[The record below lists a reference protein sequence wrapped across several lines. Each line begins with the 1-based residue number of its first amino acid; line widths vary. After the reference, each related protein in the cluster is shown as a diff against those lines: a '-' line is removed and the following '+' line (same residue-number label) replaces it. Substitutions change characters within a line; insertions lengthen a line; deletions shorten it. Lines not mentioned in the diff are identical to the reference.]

1 MMILEIFI
9 HLQKGTNGHQAA
21 IPLSEISSKILL
33 FSPSP
38 LVTDPDDGE
47 VHGGQVGPGHEPT
60 KMEGKKKIRSTKEID
75 SFVCGIQV
83 EDELDAVIEN
93 AHKNNNCESQSPTNG
108 HLEGFEDEEE
118 CEDAYNAEEIE
129 TGAGEISP
137 SQEEDLLFDEVETT
151 VDGEALQEEL
161 EPTFIQETDQEVQ
174 DMNQEEEVG
183 SRKTSREEE
192 INDSRRFE
200 GKLSRQQELRQSE
213 NNEVGRHISIYH
225 LYNSL
230 FRCQSCGPAWT
241 PKVRRWD

>member
-1 MMILEIFI
+1 
-9 HLQKGTNGHQAA
+9 
-21 IPLSEISSKILL
+21 
-33 FSPSP
+33 
-38 LVTDPDDGE
+38 
-47 VHGGQVGPGHEPT
+47 
-60 KMEGKKKIRSTKEID
+60 MEGKKKIRSTKEID

-137 SQEEDLLFDEVETT
+137 SQEEDLLFDEVEGS

-174 DMNQEEEVG
+174 EMNQEEEVG

-213 NNEVGRHISIYH
+213 NNEVGRHI
-225 LYNSL
+225 
-230 FRCQSCGPAWT
+230 
-241 PKVRRWD
+241 

>member
-1 MMILEIFI
+1 
-9 HLQKGTNGHQAA
+9 
-21 IPLSEISSKILL
+21 
-33 FSPSP
+33 
-38 LVTDPDDGE
+38 
-47 VHGGQVGPGHEPT
+47 
-60 KMEGKKKIRSTKEID
+60 MEGKKKIRSTKEID

-118 CEDAYNAEEIE
+118 CEDAYAEEIE

-151 VDGEALQEEL
+151 VDGEALEEEL

-213 NNEVGRHISIYH
+213 NNEV
-225 LYNSL
+225 
-230 FRCQSCGPAWT
+230 
-241 PKVRRWD
+241 